1 MKKNI
6 IYMIALLLVIII
18 VSGSTYAYFSAT
30 IRKNNSITTK
40 GDILEVV
47 YSGDVAINGNIEL
60 TRSKEGGYRR
70 VTKIGLSE
78 QSVGIAAHLY
88 IKIQNISP
96 ELAVNGLKWEV
107 YTLEENDEEKFYSSG
122 NFTQCGALEQTKSKC
137 TNGDKLY
144 MVTNYELSTTQK
156 EFVIYLWLNGDE
168 VGNEVI
174 NRKLV
179 GTISAETIF
188 LTGEIS

>member
-6 IYMIALLLVIII
+6 IYIVGLLLIII
-18 VSGSTYAYFSAT
+18 IISGSTYAYFSAT
-30 IRKNNSITTK
+30 IGKNNAITST
-40 GDILEVV
+40 GDILEII
-47 YSGDVAINGNIEL
+47 YDGDIAINGNIEL
-60 TRSKEGGYRR
+60 SRSKEGGHRR

-78 QSVGIAAHLY
+78 RSVGIAAHLY
-88 IKIQNISP
+88 IQIQNISP
-96 ELAVNGLKWEV
+96 ELAVSGLKWEV
-107 YTLEENDEEKFYSSG
+107 YTLKNGVETFYNSG
-122 NFTQCGALEQTKSKC
+122 TFMQCGGIDETKSKC
-137 TNGDKLY
+137 TSGDKLY
-144 MVTNYELSTTQK
+144 MVTNYELSTTQS
-156 EFVIYLWLNGDE
+156 EFVVYLWLNGDE